1 MLVQIL
7 VDNPNSWI
15 FPYAKE
21 LVSLLR
27 KQNHESQLILE
38 ASDVVSGDVLCLLGC
53 EKIFKRLDLNTYNLV
68 VHESNLPEGKGW
80 SPLTWQILEGKNQIP
95 VTLFE
100 AKEEIDAGEI
110 YSQEIIKLEGTEL
123 LPEIKDKQ
131 GVVTQKLIMNFIDKI
146 PNVVGYPQK
155 GNSTFY
161 PKRTSRDSQLNPD
174 KSIAEQFDQLR
185 VCDNERYPAF
195 FIIQNKKYIIKIYKE
210 DDK

>member
-7 VDNPNSWI
+7 VDNSNSWI

-38 ASDVVSGDVLCLLGC
+38 ASDVMSGDVLCLLGC

-146 PNVVGYPQK
+146 PNVVGCPQK

-161 PKRTSRDSQLNPD
+161 PKRTSKDSQLNPD